1 MSNHDEYTAH
11 RSSKLESDERKHG
24 KHEWKAKMFI
34 QEFPL
39 NINEQKS
46 HNN

>member
-1 MSNHDEYTAH
+1 MSQYDEYATP
-11 RSSKLESDERKHG
+11 RSSKLEADERKYG